1 MEWKFDVDGL
11 GTDTSTTDLTARA
24 NYDTAYVTEGYSLS
38 KDGQTVSYSTEQGS
52 ETLVTVCGLKLGTT
66 DKQLSLD
73 EKTGVITIDKSAL
86 PAKSKT
92 ADPVAVYIDEEKV
105 SADGNE
111 LETSSSGYTLALGKG
126 ATAAKLTAEGWKVSG
141 TTSYYETR
149 KVGKNGYAVS
159 EDGKSIDWY
168 DDEFGGNTVLTLT
181 GLKKGTGT
189 AANLDF
195 DTDTKVITIKKAALG
210 QTDIHLEVGEDYY
223 DTDYDANSEGVAD
236 GYYYVTT
243 DESGDTVH
251 EPYKLALAED
261 VVASTQEWNT
271 IKGGVQFVTTEG
283 YKLDSYTT
291 VDDDG
296 VTPVEVV
303 NSYSDIKYTPAATNI
318 KITGLASVTADSATA
333 AFKDS
338 NSDTV
343 TLQVGKFVANGATVV
358 GAGYYDTLTTFA
370 MQPYTV
376 ELAGTVGGSL
386 HNGSTKAANFVGSA
400 YNDNLYGNAGRD
412 TLQGGAGDDY
422 LNGGNGNDSLLGGAG
437 KDVLLGGNGN
447 DYLESG
453 AATAMMF
460 CLLKV
465 LTLLSQAVPAKIY
478 LSTRA
483 LQLPSPITPQVQT
496 KSTVPQLL
504 CQVRKS

>member
-1 MEWKFDVDGL
+1 M
-11 GTDTSTTDLTARA
+11 
-24 NYDTAYVTEGYSLS
+24 
-38 KDGQTVSYSTEQGS
+38 
-52 ETLVTVCGLKLGTT
+52 
-66 DKQLSLD
+66 
-73 EKTGVITIDKSAL
+73 
-86 PAKSKT
+86 
-92 ADPVAVYIDEEKV
+92 
-105 SADGNE
+105 
-111 LETSSSGYTLALGKG
+111 
-126 ATAAKLTAEGWKVSG
+126 
-141 TTSYYETR
+141 
-149 KVGKNGYAVS
+149 
-159 EDGKSIDWY
+159 
-168 DDEFGGNTVLTLT
+168 TLT

-453 AATAMMF
+453 EGTGDSLHGGNGDDVLFAQGTDTSLTGSTGKDIFVHAGTSTTITDYTAG
-460 CLLKV
+460 
-465 LTLLSQAVPAKIY
+465 ADKIY
-478 LSTRA
+478 SSTTSLSGAKVVMKGNDAVFT
-483 LQLPSPITPQVQT
+483 LSDDSTITVKNGKNKVVTFLDTDGEKLWKKT
-496 KSTVPQLL
+496 KYVIDGDANLAEVWFDDDSELFTADSLSNITETEVIGGELESSKPEKLTQENL
-504 CQVRKS
+504 VTYGG